1 MAKGSGYKFVN
12 IITDLPYKNKK
23 NIQINMTYIE
33 SFLVNNSF
41 NKMKTIFKGRRWSW
55 KEEES
60 VGDNGIV
67 AASSDNDT
75 FCIFF

>member
-33 SFLVNNSF
+33 SFLVYNSF
-41 NKMKTIFKGRRWSW
+41 NKMKNKLQEKKTELKRGR
-55 KEEES
+55 ES
-60 VGDNGIV
+60 E
-67 AASSDNDT
+67 S
-75 FCIFF
+75 